1 MSQNGAFMSDRA
13 FYADKPLAASINDR
27 AGVSFRAPTRIAN
40 NFLAGPE
47 RQLLLRLCRLI
58 PARVMPDHLT
68 AIGIV
73 GAVITALGYLASNY
87 HPIFFFLA
95 SFGLV
100 VNWFGDSLDGSLAR
114 YRKIERPR
122 YGFFVDHSVDVLNEF
137 IIIAGLGLSPYVSM
151 SAALFALCGY
161 YALSLYSF
169 LLNQIS
175 GEHRLSFASMGP
187 TEVRLIIIWV
197 NVAMFIIG
205 PAQLS
210 FMGRSFPLHTV
221 SVSIVGAVLLLIF
234 ASNVY
239 KTARELAGQSRDE
252 QDQRRR
258 TENVSMF
265 SGNEA

>member
-13 FYADKPLAASINDR
+13 FYADKPLTAHINDR
-27 AGVSFRAPTRIAN
+27 VGASFRAPTRIAN

-47 RQLLLRLCRLI
+47 RQLLRQLCRLM

-221 SVSIVGAVLLLIF
+221 SVSVVGAVLLLIF

-252 QDQRRR
+252 QERR
-258 TENVSMF
+258 TDKVSMF
-265 SGNEA
+265 SEREA